1 MAETKAIVGDIG
13 RVENKPVIVTAMDIR
28 RYLRKMIEI
37 ELYDLAV
44 LSFQELT
51 QEVTVQ
57 PIGRITLEPG
67 LAGNA

>member
-1 MAETKAIVGDIG
+1 M
-13 RVENKPVIVTAMDIR
+13 IVTAMDIR

-37 ELYDLAV
+37 EFYDLAV

-57 PIGRITLEPG
+57 PLGKISL
-67 LAGNA
+67 

>member
-1 MAETKAIVGDIG
+1 RALVGDIG
-13 RVENKPVIVTAMDIR
+13 RLETKPVIVTAMDIR

-37 ELYDLAV
+37 EFYDLAV

-57 PIGRITLEPG
+57 PLGKISL
-67 LAGNA
+67 